1 MYNTGI
7 KMCFSF
13 IFFHY
18 NAFKMKLRK
27 TLLFDSH
34 VYSEENC
41 IFHLASRQRS
51 SSTGLVTPTE
61 TNK

>member
-1 MYNTGI
+1 
-7 KMCFSF
+7 MCFSF

-27 TLLFDSH
+27 TLLLDSH

-41 IFHLASRQRS
+41 IFHLALCQRC